1 MVILTHMDTK
11 SNQRNRIV
19 QYIRENGSATVREL
33 FIYLNI
39 NSPTKRLSELRKL
52 GLIRDEEERKL
63 RQDGTVVR
71 FKRYYLEESAT

>member
-1 MVILTHMDTK
+1 MILTQIDTK
-11 SNQRNRIV
+11 SNQRNKIV

>member
-1 MVILTHMDTK
+1 MDTK

>member
-1 MVILTHMDTK
+1 MDTK
-11 SNQRNRIV
+11 SNQRNRII

-63 RQDGTVVR
+63 KQDGTVVR

>member
-1 MVILTHMDTK
+1 MNITQMDTK
-11 SNQRNRIV
+11 SNQRNKIV

-39 NSPTKRLSELRKL
+39 NPPTKRLSELRKL

-71 FKRYYLEESAT
+71 FKRYFLEESAT

>member
-1 MVILTHMDTK
+1 MNISQMDTK
-11 SNQRNRIV
+11 SNQRNKII

>member
-1 MVILTHMDTK
+1 MILTQMDTK
-11 SNQRNRIV
+11 SNQRNRII

>member
-1 MVILTHMDTK
+1 MDTK
-11 SNQRNRIV
+11 SNQRNKII

-52 GLIRDEEERKL
+52 GLIRDEEER
-63 RQDGTVVR
+63 
-71 FKRYYLEESAT
+71 

>member
-1 MVILTHMDTK
+1 MDTK
-11 SNQRNRIV
+11 SNQRNKII

>member
-1 MVILTHMDTK
+1 MDTK
-11 SNQRNRIV
+11 SNQRNRII

-71 FKRYYLEESAT
+71 FKRYYLEESAS

>member
-1 MVILTHMDTK
+1 MNITQMDTK
-11 SNQRNRIV
+11 SNQRNRII

-52 GLIRDEEERKL
+52 GLIRDEEERKM

-71 FKRYYLEESAT
+71 FKRYFLEESAT

>member
-1 MVILTHMDTK
+1 MNITQMDTK
-11 SNQRNRIV
+11 SNQRNRII

>member
-1 MVILTHMDTK
+1 MDTK
-11 SNQRNRIV
+11 SNQRNKIV

>member
-1 MVILTHMDTK
+1 MSITQMDTK
-11 SNQRNRIV
+11 SNQRNKII

>member
-1 MVILTHMDTK
+1 MDTK
-11 SNQRNRIV
+11 SNQRNRII

-52 GLIRDEEERKL
+52 GLIRDEEERKM

>member
-1 MVILTHMDTK
+1 MDTK
-11 SNQRNRIV
+11 SNQRNKII

-63 RQDGTVVR
+63 KQDGTVVR
-71 FKRYYLEESAT
+71 FKRYYLEESST

>member
-1 MVILTHMDTK
+1 MNITQMDTK
-11 SNQRNRIV
+11 SNQRNRII

-52 GLIRDEEERKL
+52 GLIRDEEERKM

>member
-1 MVILTHMDTK
+1 MILTQMDTK
-11 SNQRNRIV
+11 SNQRNKIV

>member
-1 MVILTHMDTK
+1 MVILTQMDTK
-11 SNQRNRIV
+11 SNQRNRII

>member
-1 MVILTHMDTK
+1 MNITQMDTK
-11 SNQRNRIV
+11 SNQRNKII

-52 GLIRDEEERKL
+52 GLIRDEEERKM

>member
-1 MVILTHMDTK
+1 MDTK
-11 SNQRNRIV
+11 SNQRNRII

-71 FKRYYLEESAT
+71 FKRYFLEESAT

>member
-1 MVILTHMDTK
+1 MDTK
-11 SNQRNRIV
+11 SNQRNKIV
-19 QYIRENGSATVREL
+19 QYISENGSATVREL